1 MAGATPGATRRRG
14 AVLEQ
19 AIHAAVLTELA
30 EVGYANLALDRVAQR
45 ARIGRASLYRR
56 WSAKSDLVADAV
68 AHALPPLDAPPD
80 TGDVRQDLLACFEQ
94 MHRMLDGLGRLAFQA
109 LAAELHHPGD
119 NALIALLRERVLE
132 PRLQVVLDVLLR
144 AAGRGQI
151 RAEAAVPILARTGP
165 ALMLQHL
172 VLFGAPPPRSQIED
186 IIDRV
191 VLPAARPDRTA
202 PRATDR

>member
-14 AVLEQ
+14 PALEH
-19 AIHAAVLTELA
+19 AIYAAVLGELA
-30 EVGYANLALDRVAQR
+30 ESGYADLALDRVAQR

-68 AHALPPLDAPPD
+68 AHALPPIDAPPD
-80 TGDVRQDLLACFEQ
+80 TGDVRRDLLACFEQ
-94 MHRMLDGLGRLAFQA
+94 MHGLLDGLGRLAFQA
-109 LAAELHHPGD
+109 LAAELHNRGD
-119 NALIALLRERVLE
+119 NALITLIRERVLE
-132 PRLQVVLDVLLR
+132 PRLHTVLDILLR

-172 VLFGAPPPRSQIED
+172 LLFGTPPPRSQIED

-191 VLPAARPDRTA
+191 ILPAARPLTA
-202 PRATDR
+202 RRR

>member
-1 MAGATPGATRRRG
+1 MAGATSGATRRRG

-19 AIHAAVLTELA
+19 AIYTAVLTELA
-30 EVGYANLALDRVAQR
+30 EVGYADLALDRVAQR
-45 ARIGRASLYRR
+45 AKIGRASLYRR

-80 TGDVRQDLLACFEQ
+80 TGDVRRDLLACFEQ
-94 MHRMLDGLGRLAFQA
+94 MHRLLGGLGRLAFQA
-109 LAAELHHPGD
+109 LAAELHDPGD
-119 NALIALLRERVLE
+119 NALITLIRERVLE
-132 PRLQVVLDVLLR
+132 PRLHIVLDVLLA

-172 VLFGAPPPRSQIED
+172 LLFGTPPPRSQIED

-191 VLPAARPDRTA
+191 ILPAARPGHA
-202 PRATDR
+202 LPRSS